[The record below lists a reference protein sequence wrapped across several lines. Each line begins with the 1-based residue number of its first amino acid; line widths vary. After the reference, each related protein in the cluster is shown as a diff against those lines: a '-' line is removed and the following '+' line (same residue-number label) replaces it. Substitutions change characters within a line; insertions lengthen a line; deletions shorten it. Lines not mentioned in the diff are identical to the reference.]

1 MAFFTVIAKHGAVE
15 LQYGPASGSLM
26 QSVDILGDHGP
37 DFPGSFQFCQFFMGG
52 IGLCIG
58 EEHLIPI
65 KTKEFLRVGTIK
77 GVT

>member
-1 MAFFTVIAKHGAVE
+1 
-15 LQYGPASGSLM
+15 M

-58 EEHLIPI
+58 EEHLIPV
-65 KTKEFLRVGTIK
+65 KTEEFLRVGTIK

>member
-1 MAFFTVIAKHGAVE
+1 MAFFTVIAQYRAMK
-15 LQYGPASGSLM
+15 LQDSLASGSLM

-37 DFPGSFQFCQFFMGG
+37 DFPGSFQLCQFFMGG

-58 EEHLIPI
+58 EEHLIPV
-65 KTKEFLRVGTIK
+65 KTEEFLRVGTIK